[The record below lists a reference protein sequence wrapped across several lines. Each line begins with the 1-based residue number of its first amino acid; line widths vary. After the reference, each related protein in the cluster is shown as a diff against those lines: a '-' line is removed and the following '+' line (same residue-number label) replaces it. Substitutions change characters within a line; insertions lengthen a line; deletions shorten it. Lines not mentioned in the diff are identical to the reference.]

1 LDELEREGKARRE
14 RAHTVALWRYTL
26 VAPAMDEAL
35 TARER
40 GQLVRELAEREHPGP
55 LGGRVRV
62 SRKTLDRWIRS
73 RRRGGF
79 EALLPTP
86 RRVEPRTDAAV
97 LALAVSLKKENPR
110 RTAAQ
115 VRRILVEV
123 SPQRWAPAERTLQ
136 RHFAA
141 RGLTTGTDGRP
152 PKVRGRFEADRINE
166 IWTADTLHG
175 PKIAGRKAYVH
186 GIIDDHSRLLVDYQC
201 VYHDD
206 AARFMTLFRH
216 AIATHGVPSILY
228 VDNGAA
234 FIDEALLRT
243 CARLGIR
250 VTPSTPGEPEGRGK
264 IERMFKTVRGQFLV
278 EVHGDLDNPV
288 GHYVADLAAM
298 GEALRLWV
306 TRVYHR
312 QEHSETGQTPLERWA
327 EGDPGG
333 LPTPEQLRRAFAWTV
348 ERTVRKNA
356 TVDLEG
362 NRYKVDAF
370 LARHKVELHYDPFD
384 LTEIEVYWRGR
395 LVGRAVPEHIGRH
408 AHPKAPPEPEP
419 EPISPT
425 GIDFIQLLAQAD
437 QAETGARLY
446 LSHLADPPEFAVGR
460 DIAPETTT
468 ANEQAHT
475 ADHDSTEQDPR

>member
-1 LDELEREGKARRE
+1 MDELEREGKARRE
-14 RAHTVALWRYTL
+14 RAQTVALWRYTL
-26 VAPAMDEAL
+26 VAAAMDETL
-35 TARER
+35 TSRER
-40 GQLVRELAEREHPGP
+40 GHLVRELAAREHVGP
-55 LGGRVRV
+55 FGTRVRV
-62 SRKTLDRWIRS
+62 SRKTLDRWIRT

-115 VRRILVEV
+115 VRRILVEL

-141 RGLTTGTDGRP
+141 LGLNIRPDGRP

-175 PKIAGRKAYVH
+175 PHVAGRKAYVH

-216 AIATHGVPSILY
+216 AIATHGIPSILY

-250 VTPSTPGEPEGRGK
+250 VTHSAPGEPEGRGK
-264 IERMFKTVRGQFLV
+264 IERMFETVRGQFLV
-278 EVHGDLDNPV
+278 EVHGDADNPV

-298 GEALRLWV
+298 REALRLWA

-312 QEHSETGQTPLERWA
+312 QEHSETGQTPADRWA
-327 EGDPGG
+327 DGDPGD

-356 TVDLEG
+356 TVELES
-362 NRYKVDAF
+362 NRYTVDAF
-370 LARHKVELHYDPFD
+370 LARRKVELHYDPFD
-384 LTEIEVYWRGR
+384 LTEIEVYWAGR
-395 LVGRAVPEHIGRH
+395 LVGKAVPEHIGRH
-408 AHPKAPPEPEP
+408 AHPKAPPEVGP

-425 GIDFIQLLAQAD
+425 GVDYIQLLAQAH
-437 QAETGARLY
+437 QAETGARLN
-446 LSHLADPPEFAVGR
+446 LSHLADPPAEPAGGTAP
-460 DIAPETTT
+460 DIWA
-468 ANEQAHT
+468 AGEQAHAT
-475 ADHDSTEQDPR
+475 DDHSAEEDPR